1 MRCPIVIVLVGVAH
15 VINLKTYIE
24 RIIMEEDPDIVAV
37 ELDYGRYLALT
48 SKREG
53 EMPYFYRKMAEMQK
67 SLAEMFGSEAGSEM
81 LTAVNV
87 AQVLGKRV
95 AFIDMD
101 SEKIVRSIRKNMGL
115 WEKTKLYGSLVFA
128 PFLGKKMS
136 KKDVEKI
143 IREEDKYI
151 EEIRK
156 KYPGLSKALFDD
168 REEFMAQNLRAL
180 DRDDVKILAFV
191 GDGHLKG
198 LKKRLPGARVVKL
211 REMLTESRSISY
223 TISF

>member
-1 MRCPIVIVLVGVAH
+1 VIILVGVAH
-15 VINLKTYIE
+15 VIDLKTHIE
-24 RIIMEEDPDIVAV
+24 RLIMEENPDIVAV
-37 ELDYGRYLALT
+37 ELDYGRYVALT
-48 SKREG
+48 TKREG

-67 SLAEMFGSEAGSEM
+67 NLAEMFGSEAGSEM
-81 LTAVNV
+81 LTAVQI

-101 SEKIVRSIRKNMGL
+101 SESIVKSIRKNMSL
-115 WEKTKLYGSLVFA
+115 WEKIRLYGSLIFA
-128 PFLGKKMS
+128 PFIGKKMS

-143 IREEDKYI
+143 IQEEDKYI

-168 REEFMAQNLRAL
+168 REEFMANNLRAM
-180 DRDDVKILAFV
+180 DDENVKILAFV

-198 LKKRLPGARVVKL
+198 LKKRLPGSKVIKL
-211 REMLTESRSISY
+211 RDMIGESKSISY